1 MGKIAEKQQNSYKI
15 KVSGPGTLKN
25 GLPAPSLPYM
35 RHAAARGGIYLIITV
50 PDGGAAATFIN
61 HHIPLKA
68 RHARDRFYALFHLL
82 SHKEH
87 HNLLKVDMSYLT
99 IL

>member
-1 MGKIAEKQQNSYKI
+1 MVQALMNKIIGKDGQKQQNSYKI

-50 PDGGAAATFIN
+50 PDGGGGGY
-61 HHIPLKA
+61 
-68 RHARDRFYALFHLL
+68 FY
-82 SHKEH
+82 
-87 HNLLKVDMSYLT
+87 
-99 IL
+99 